1 MAKPTALALDDP
13 RRVVGARDLLDRAE
27 MLLIPASANPA
38 DEFSGLYLAAL
49 RGAGAIL
56 ALRERPSRI
65 GSRSAW
71 LRLPKVAPDMDTWA
85 AYFAGFSDL
94 RADLDAGLRR
104 SVSESVV
111 TELRHQVNDF
121 LDRVDA
127 EIIRVEH
134 GHTAAHAA

>member
-1 MAKPTALALDDP
+1 MATPTTLALDDP
-13 RRVVGARDLLDRAE
+13 RRITGARDLLDRAE
-27 MLLIPASANPA
+27 MLLVPASADPA
-38 DEFSGLYLAAL
+38 DQFLGLYLAAL

-56 ALRERPSRI
+56 ALHERPSRI

-71 LRLPKVAPDMDTWA
+71 LRLPKVAPDMGTWA

-94 RADLDAGLRR
+94 RADLDAGLQR
-104 SVSESVV
+104 SVAESVV

-134 GHTAAHAA
+134 GRTAVRAA